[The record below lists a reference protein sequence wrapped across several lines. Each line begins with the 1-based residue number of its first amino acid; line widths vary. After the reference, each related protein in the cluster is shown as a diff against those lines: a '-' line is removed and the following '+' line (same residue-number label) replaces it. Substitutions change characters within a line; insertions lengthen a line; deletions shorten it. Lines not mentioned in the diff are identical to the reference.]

1 MATILLVE
9 DDAHLRYG
17 LVFNLEQ
24 EGHAVI
30 AVADGEAALEG
41 WSRETP
47 DLVILDVMLPGI
59 SGLEVLE
66 TRRKGGDET
75 PVLMLTARAE
85 ETDAVTALTMGAD
98 DYVRKPFGIS
108 ELLAR
113 IDAILKRAQVRDGR
127 SAPVLHVG
135 PWSLDLADLRARG
148 PAGDVPLTSTE
159 VELLQVL
166 LAQDGAVCRR
176 EDLLARVWGVGA
188 RVPTRTLDNHVARLR
203 KKLEQ
208 DPARPRHLIT
218 VHGVGYRLAKSD

>member
-1 MATILLVE
+1 MAMILLVE

-24 EGHAVI
+24 EGHLVT
-30 AVADGEAALEG
+30 AVADGESALQS
-41 WSRETP
+41 WSDARP
-47 DLVILDVMLPGI
+47 DLVVLDVMLPGI

-66 TRRKGGDET
+66 ARRKAGDET

-85 ETDAVTALTMGAD
+85 ETDAVTALAMGAD

-113 IDAILKRAQVRDGR
+113 IEAILKRAAARVRGQVR
-127 SAPVLHVG
+127 ALHLG

-148 PAGDVPLTSTE
+148 PGGDVPLTSTE

-166 LAQDGAVCRR
+166 LERDGAVCRR
-176 EDLLARVWGVGA
+176 EDLLERVWGVGA

-203 KKLEQ
+203 KKLEA
-208 DPARPRHLIT
+208 DPAAPRLLIT
-218 VHGVGYRLAKSD
+218 VHGVGYRLDRSR